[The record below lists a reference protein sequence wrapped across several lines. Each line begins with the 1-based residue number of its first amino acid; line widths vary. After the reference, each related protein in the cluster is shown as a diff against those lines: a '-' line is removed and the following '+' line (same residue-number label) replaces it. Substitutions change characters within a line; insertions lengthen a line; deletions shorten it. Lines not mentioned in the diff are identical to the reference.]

1 MTEVMECPEC
11 GATEDEVVKSMFSV
25 PEPAIRRQ
33 GENAECVKCGF
44 RGRIPYSLLKDTEK

>member
-1 MTEVMECPEC
+1 MTEVLTCPEC
-11 GATEDEVVKSMFSV
+11 GAKEDETVKSMFSV

-44 RGRIPYSLLKDTEK
+44 RGRIPNSLLSEKVG

>member
-1 MTEVMECPEC
+1 MTEVMTCPEC
-11 GATEDEVVKSMFSV
+11 GAKEDEIVKSMFSV

-44 RGRIPYSLLKDTEK
+44 RGRIPNSLRSEKQ